1 MKEIQ
6 GWMSADEC
14 KWLEVMAST
23 MKSVVEIGSWKGK
36 STQSLLIGCK
46 GPVFAVDHFLGS
58 EDERSSSHA
67 EANTTDIFLQF
78 WENVGSFKNLVSMRM
93 TSVEASKFFAD
104 KSVDVVFIDGCHNR
118 TNVITD
124 LTVWLSKAKRLIC
137 GHDYGQ
143 IGGKSLFDELN
154 LQAVEVGAGSIW
166 QINL

>member
-1 MKEIQ
+1 MKDIQ
-6 GWMSADEC
+6 GWMNGEEC

-23 MKSVVEIGSWKGK
+23 MESIVEIGSWKGL
-36 STQSLLIGCK
+36 STQSLLIGCQ

-58 EDERSSSHA
+58 EDERNSSHA

-78 WENVGSFKNLVSMRM
+78 WENVGGFKNLVPMRM
-93 TSVEASKFFAD
+93 TSVEASRFFAN

-124 LTVWLSKAKRLIC
+124 LTVWLPKAKRMVC
-137 GHDYGQ
+137 GHDFDQ
-143 IGGKSLFDELN
+143 IGGQELFDELN
-154 LQAVEVGAGSIW
+154 LQVREVGAGSIW